1 MKTYECC
8 RTEVRDGIA
17 LLTLNRPPLNLFDTK
32 AWTEL
37 IGVLGEL
44 GEKPE
49 EVRVLIVTGAGE
61 KAFSCGADLRE
72 AQKVREN
79 PELAEPRNASVRNF
93 GIALETFPQPTI
105 AAVNGLAVGAGLWTT
120 LHCDLRIASERATFS
135 MPEIKVGALGGT
147 RAMQRFIPQ
156 GLVREMFFTG
166 DPIDAHEAY
175 RVGLVGR
182 VVPHDKLMDEAF
194 ALARRMSRHSP
205 LALRLAKQMMRE
217 SEVMPLHE
225 GYAHEQTFTTKLRA
239 SGDAQEALKAF
250 FEKRRPSF

>member
-1 MKTYECC
+1 MKSYECC
-8 RTEVRDGIA
+8 RTEISEGIA
-17 LLTLNRPPLNLFDTK
+17 VLWLNRPPLNLFDTK

-37 IGVLGEL
+37 IEVLTEL
-44 GEKPE
+44 GNRPDD
-49 EVRVLIVTGAGE
+49 VRVLIVTGAGE

-72 AQKVREN
+72 AKRVREN

-93 GIALETFPQPTI
+93 AIALEGFPQPTI
-105 AAVNGLAVGAGLWTT
+105 AAVNGLAVGAGMWTT

-147 RAMQRFIPQ
+147 RAMQRFMPQ
-156 GLVREMFFTG
+156 GIIREMFFTG
-166 DPIDAHEAY
+166 DPIDAQEAW

-182 VVPHDKLMDEAF
+182 VVPHERLMDEAL

-217 SEVMPLHE
+217 SESMPLHE
-225 GYAHEQTFTTKLRA
+225 GYAHEQTFTTRLRA
-239 SGDAQEALKAF
+239 SGDAQEALSAF
-250 FEKRRPSF
+250 FEKRRASF